1 MFQSTEHQNTFNQ
14 LINISGGIQVVGSD
28 VQAFIYLITSDLLRS
43 KLEDLYY
50 INDYNE
56 VIANKEENVPID
68 VWSSSE
74 KGVYRLA
81 LHLFNPCHKCPSLYN
96 LLGYSD
102 RKTSQLIINAQKV
115 LACMI

>member
-1 MFQSTEHQNTFNQ
+1 MFQSTEHENAFNK
-14 LINISGGIQVVGSD
+14 LINISGGIEAVGSD

-56 VIANKEENVPID
+56 IIANKEDKVPID

-74 KGVYRLA
+74 KEPVR
-81 LHLFNPCHKCPSLYN
+81 KRSVSISTSL
-96 LLGYSD
+96 
-102 RKTSQLIINAQKV
+102 I
-115 LACMI
+115 